1 VRRQLRRVGVARP
14 PQGLD
19 PDPLCQTED
28 LATADL
34 PTTDLARADLAMADL
49 PTTDLARAD
58 LAMADLPT
66 ADLGR
71 AAWSNTERPTAVLP
85 VEPDTDRPSR
95 YSRFA
100 EHRRRF
106 RRAVFQRFELG
117 VWVCA
122 VVVAATMAGF
132 VVSEMRQSDPQT
144 SAWRSAPTRA
154 PQPTSNTTGRCV
166 FEPCAQPAYSGE
178 PTLVRIPAI
187 AVESS
192 LESLSLDAAGQLE
205 PPKTYERAGWWR
217 GGVVPG
223 DIGPAVIAGH
233 VDSVKGPA
241 VFYRLHELRRGDVI
255 EVVRGGQVV
264 TFNVTGA
271 EQYPKNAFPTDR
283 VYQPT
288 PDAELRLITCG
299 GDFDRRR
306 RSYRDNIV
314 VYAAL
319 A

>member
-1 VRRQLRRVGVARP
+1 
-14 PQGLD
+14 
-19 PDPLCQTED
+19 
-28 LATADL
+28 
-34 PTTDLARADLAMADL
+34 
-49 PTTDLARAD
+49 
-58 LAMADLPT
+58 
-66 ADLGR
+66 
-71 AAWSNTERPTAVLP
+71 
-85 VEPDTDRPSR
+85 
-95 YSRFA
+95 
-100 EHRRRF
+100 
-106 RRAVFQRFELG
+106 
-117 VWVCA
+117 
-122 VVVAATMAGF
+122 
-132 VVSEMRQSDPQT
+132 
-144 SAWRSAPTRA
+144 
-154 PQPTSNTTGRCV
+154 V
-166 FEPCAQPAYSGE
+166 FEPCTRPTYSGE

-192 LESLSLDAAGQLE
+192 LESLSLDPAGQLE

-241 VFYRLHELRRGDVI
+241 VFYRLHELRRGDIV

-264 TFNVTGA
+264 TFTVTGA
-271 EQYPKNAFPTDR
+271 EQYPKDAFPTDR

-314 VYAAL
+314 IYAAL